1 MCDIIFLI
9 ASYGTGHRQVA
20 LALQKAIRQLDPS
33 IKTEVVDFLD
43 LVDPYLNELTQ
54 WLFIRILKYNPSLW
68 RILFKRTENVDID
81 SISHNILNLL
91 GSKKLI
97 NFVKRENPKV
107 IVCTYPIQ
115 VGVLSRLKR
124 LKLIDKPIVSV
135 VTDIAVHSFWLHPY
149 VDLYI
154 VANDYAKEMLI
165 SKGVP
170 PYKIGATGLPIDP
183 SFSEPIDRERCL
195 KIFGLD
201 DNIPVI
207 SAMMGGYGLDD
218 KLVQVVDVLM
228 NIEIPFQGIVAT
240 GHNRKVRKSLRE
252 KTRDRGNIKVFG
264 YIHHSRELM
273 AISDVLITKAGGIT
287 ISEALAMETPMVL
300 YGVIPGH
307 EEENAQ
313 FLINN
318 RAALM
323 ARDSKELE
331 TSIKS
336 LLLDRS
342 LTESIKEE
350 ERRLKKPTSGLDG
363 AKLILELYKN
373 RKDIYS

>member
-1 MCDIIFLI
+1 M
-9 ASYGTGHRQVA
+9 A
-20 LALQKAIRQLDPS
+20 LALQKAIRQMEPS

-43 LVDPYLNELTQ
+43 LVDPYFNELTQ

-97 NFVKRENPKV
+97 NFIEKEDPKV

-124 LKLIDKPIVSV
+124 LKLVDKPIVSV

-183 SFSEPIDRERCL
+183 SFSEPIDKDRCL

-201 DNIPVI
+201 GSVPVV

-228 NIEIPFQGIVAT
+228 DIDIPFQGIVAT
-240 GHNRKVRKSLRE
+240 GHNRRVRRLLRE
-252 KTRDRGNIKVFG
+252 RTKEKENIKIFG
-264 YIHHSRELM
+264 YIHHARELM
-273 AISDVLITKAGGIT
+273 AISDILITKAGGIT

-318 RAALM
+318 MAALM
-323 ARDSKELE
+323 ARDSSELE
-331 TSIKS
+331 RNVRA
-336 LLLDRS
+336 LLLDRN
-342 LTESIKEE
+342 LAESIKVE
-350 ERRLKKPTSGLDG
+350 ERRLRKPTSSLDG
-363 AKLILELYKN
+363 AKLILELYKD
-373 RKDIYS
+373 RKGTRT